1 MNKLSPVRFGN
12 CVEMDSSLRLSQ
24 AWELMVGNSNTR
36 WSSGPPCI
44 PPTALTKE
52 PPIPWCGIIWP
63 DGTPVSFTE
72 AAAIRRYLSG
82 VSDFLLLDTFL
93 PAGDA
98 ALTHDVTLNLTD
110 GVVGYYT
117 TFSTVV
123 NNNTTEEGRKQEEEE
138 DEGEGVMVETS
149 LWLGDE
155 THAATIFVGDCVG
168 ESSSSSSSN
177 GGSGWELRLT
187 HSGLEVLRVPASGGG
202 GGGAAKKVVGT
213 IAASTLPSGVPVGAW
228 NLLRFTI
235 HSVNSSML
243 QGRAAAAA
251 TVESEAEAVEGAAAA
266 GVRETLSVFLNP
278 TAHATGRRTA

>member
-1 MNKLSPVRFGN
+1 
-12 CVEMDSSLRLSQ
+12 
-24 AWELMVGNSNTR
+24 MVGNSNTR

-251 TVESEAEAVEGAAAA
+251 THSVNSSMLQGRAAAAATVESEAEAVEGAAAA